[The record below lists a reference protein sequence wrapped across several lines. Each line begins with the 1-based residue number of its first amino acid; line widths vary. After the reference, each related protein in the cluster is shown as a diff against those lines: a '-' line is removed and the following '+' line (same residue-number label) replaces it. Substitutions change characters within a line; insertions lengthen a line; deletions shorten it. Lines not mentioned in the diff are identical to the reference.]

1 MNLSCQKCK
10 APLDPGATGRVT
22 CASCGHVSFVPPRSP
37 AGLPPRPTGIGASA
51 VGPTAPKPPAPRPVP
66 APPAPRPI
74 APPRVGNAFAEPAKA
89 SLPVGNAFAAPANP
103 IFQGETAPGAP
114 EPVFPTEN
122 AFAPAAKAPDQVEN
136 AFAAPAEAFPTA
148 ESVAA
153 APEDVPHQKIGSA
166 AAAETFPTG
175 NNAPAPAPDA
185 LDVLEDPFALR
196 DPFAEPPQASPG
208 PMTTSDAAATLVRP
222 APAPAP
228 EPAEAPRAPAT
239 SLGTLAPEV
248 PDDIDEDALLGR
260 RKKGSLHPAA
270 LALIAAGA
278 VFGGVAAFLLLRPA
292 PAAPQIV
299 YVTASASAAPAA
311 PPSAGPTTEAS
322 VAAGDPAEAPKPGTS
337 TRPLGGPWPT
347 TAKTGTPAASIDMS
361 GFQGPNVGGPTA
373 GPTGGPQ
380 TAGTG
385 QLSAG
390 EISGVVEANRPLVKR
405 RCWQPALDATK
416 GMGGSSARV
425 SASIVIAPSGTV
437 QSVSA
442 SGAEKDYPGL
452 SSCIASR
459 IKAWK
464 FPASGGSTP
473 VNIPFVF
480 AAQ

>member
-22 CASCGHVSFVPPRSP
+22 CASCGHVSFVPPRP
-37 AGLPPRPTGIGASA
+37 AAPRPLAA
-51 VGPTAPKPPAPRPVP
+51 PTAPRP
-66 APPAPRPI
+66 
-74 APPRVGNAFAEPAKA
+74 
-89 SLPVGNAFAAPANP
+89 LAAPLRP
-103 IFQGETAPGAP
+103 PQPLSGAP
-114 EPVFPTEN
+114 FNLKGPSETLADPPPH
-122 AFAPAAKAPDQVEN
+122 APAASAPLANVTGDTKVPSETLAN
-136 AFAAPAEAFPTA
+136 APPPSPEAFATLADATFKTNEASATLAEGPAT
-148 ESVAA
+148 
-153 APEDVPHQKIGSA
+153 SA
-166 AAAETFPTG
+166 A
-175 NNAPAPAPDA
+175 A

-196 DPFAEPPQASPG
+196 DPFAEAPQVSPG
-208 PMTTSDAAATLVRP
+208 AATTSDAAATLVRP

-228 EPAEAPRAPAT
+228 EPVEPPRAPAT
-239 SLGTLAPEV
+239 SLGTVVPEI
-248 PDDIDEDALLGR
+248 PEDDIDEDALLGR

-292 PAAPQIV
+292 PQAPQIV
-299 YVTASASAAPAA
+299 YVTASASAAPTS
-311 PPSAGPTTEAS
+311 PPSAGPTTEATAP
-322 VAAGDPAEAPKPGTS
+322 VGDPTEAPKAGTS
-337 TRPLGGPWPT
+337 ARPLGGAWPQ
-347 TAKTGTPAASIDMS
+347 TAKTGTPAAAIDMS
-361 GFQGPNVGGPTA
+361 GFQGPNVAGPTA
-373 GPTGGPQ
+373 GTTGGPQ
-380 TAGTG
+380 TAGAG

-390 EISGVVEANRPLVKR
+390 EISAVVEANRPLVKR

-425 SASIVIAPSGTV
+425 SATIVIAPSGAV

-459 IKAWK
+459 IKGWK

>member
-1 MNLSCQKCK
+1 M
-10 APLDPGATGRVT
+10 
-22 CASCGHVSFVPPRSP
+22 SFVPPRAP

-51 VGPTAPKPPAPRPVP
+51 VGPS
-66 APPAPRPI
+66 APRPI
-74 APPRVGNAFAEPAKA
+74 APPRVGNAFAPAAKA
-89 SLPVGNAFAAPANP
+89 PVPMGNGFGAPANP
-103 IFQGETAPGAP
+103 MFQGETAPGAP

-122 AFAPAAKAPDQVEN
+122 AFAAAAKAPDRVEN
-136 AFAAPAEAFPTA
+136 AF
-148 ESVAA
+148 V
-153 APEDVPHQKIGSA
+153 
-166 AAAETFPTG
+166 AAAETFPTEK
-175 NNAPAPAPDA
+175 NASAAASDA

-196 DPFAEPPQASPG
+196 DPFAEAPQVSPG
-208 PMTTSDAAATLVRP
+208 AATTSDAAATLVRP

-228 EPAEAPRAPAT
+228 EPLEPPRAPAT

-292 PAAPQIV
+292 PQPTQIV
-299 YVTASASAAPAA
+299 YVTASASAAPTA
-311 PPSAGPTTEAS
+311 PPSGGPTTEATAP
-322 VAAGDPAEAPKPGTS
+322 VGDPTEAPKAGAS
-337 TRPLGGPWPT
+337 ARPLGGPWPQ
-347 TAKTGTPAASIDMS
+347 TAKTGTPAAAIDMS
-361 GFQGPNVGGPTA
+361 GFQGPNVAGPTA
-373 GPTGGPQ
+373 GTTGGPQ
-380 TAGTG
+380 TAGAG
-385 QLSAG
+385 QLSTG
-390 EISGVVEANRPLVKR
+390 EISAVVEANRPLVKR

-452 SSCIASR
+452 SSCIAGR
-459 IKAWK
+459 IKGWK